1 MPGARVVL
9 FGLAAALLLAISS
22 SAEGAESA
30 VAAPAPTGQFLML
43 SDVHFDPMADPGLMD
58 RLLPAE
64 PEDWRGIFESSEQTG
79 LSRYGRDTN
88 WMLLRSVLAQMKQA
102 LPDAQFLL
110 LPGDFLAH
118 NFRAAFD
125 AAAKEHSDAAYRV
138 FVRKT
143 MLFLTQQLQ
152 RAFPDRPILPALGNN
167 DDVCG
172 DFLLQPG
179 GPFLADMLPILRSLV
194 DGGGT
199 STSFDP
205 GWAGYGNYSVKVR
218 GIRVVAVNTVFFS
231 RRYRNACGSP
241 ADPDPGR
248 ATLAWLEGE
257 LAAAKQAREPVW
269 LLYHVPPGIDGFATL
284 FRGSCPDDILPMWEA
299 AYTEPFYV
307 LLRRYADTVVTAFA
321 GHTHMDDF
329 RLIGDANG
337 RYAFALIM
345 PAVSP
350 IFGQNPGFRTVVYDA
365 AGGILDQTTY
375 DLTNLSEASATG
387 GLPPRWERE
396 YTFTHQWN
404 LPRVDL
410 ASIERLYS
418 LIRDVPAER
427 ERWHAIFAVSSP
439 VYWPRVAGGDG
450 GEVQAARAFSC
461 ASGNV
466 LLPDYRQCYCGDNR

>member
-1 MPGARVVL
+1 
-9 FGLAAALLLAISS
+9 
-22 SAEGAESA
+22 
-30 VAAPAPTGQFLML
+30 
-43 SDVHFDPMADPGLMD
+43 
-58 RLLPAE
+58 
-64 PEDWRGIFESSEQTG
+64 
-79 LSRYGRDTN
+79 
-88 WMLLRSVLAQMKQA
+88 MLLRSVLGQMQQA
-102 LPDAQFLL
+102 LPGAQFLL

-194 DGGGT
+194 DGGGNPG
-199 STSFDP
+199 FDR
-205 GWAGYGNYSVKVR
+205 GWAGYGNYSVNIR

-231 RRYRNACGSP
+231 QRYRNACGSP
-241 ADPDPGR
+241 ADPDPGL
-248 ATLAWLEGE
+248 ATLAWLDGE
-257 LAAAKQAREPVW
+257 LAAAKQAGEPVW

-284 FRGSCPDDILPMWEA
+284 FRGSCPDSILPMWEA
-299 AYTEPFYV
+299 GYAERFYV
-307 LLRRYADTVVTAFA
+307 LLRRYAGTVVTAFA

-329 RLIGDANG
+329 RLIGDADG

-350 IFGQNPGFRTVVYDA
+350 IFGQNPAFRTVVYDA

-375 DLTNLSEASATG
+375 DLTNLLDASASG
-387 GLPPRWERE
+387 GVPPRWEQE

-410 ASIERLYS
+410 AGVERLYS
-418 LIRDVPAER
+418 LIRDVPVER
-427 ERWHAIFAVSSP
+427 ERWHAIFSVSSP